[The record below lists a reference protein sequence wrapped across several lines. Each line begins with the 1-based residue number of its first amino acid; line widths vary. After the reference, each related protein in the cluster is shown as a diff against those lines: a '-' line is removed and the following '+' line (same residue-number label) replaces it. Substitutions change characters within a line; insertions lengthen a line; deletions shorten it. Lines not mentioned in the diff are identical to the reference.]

1 MELPGLCPGVW
12 STEAANKFIEALL
25 QDRQKEKENCGEFAA
40 AAAAAAPSAAV
51 AAAAAA
57 PASSASPASGQSAGG
72 GQRTLDD
79 ALPEH
84 AARARQLEEQ
94 NPEPSP
100 MPRTVYKCSVCGL
113 PKAGHTCSGVWQG
126 DTSEAPKQPLASCS
140 AEGSHMMRMTSL
152 VPPWGP
158 SPSPW
163 SPLVPSAL
171 HQCQPSGSSRGR
183 PGMT

>member
-40 AAAAAAPSAAV
+40 AAAAAAAAPSAAV

-57 PASSASPASGQSAGG
+57 PASSASGQSAGG

-126 DTSEAPKQPLASCS
+126 EASEAPKQPLASANRLQTGQSGLEACAVCGVS
-140 AEGSHMMRMTSL
+140 FAKG
-152 VPPWGP
+152 WGAFHACKGAGER
-158 SPSPW
+158 
-163 SPLVPSAL
+163 V
-171 HQCQPSGSSRGR
+171 
-183 PGMT
+183 